1 MSVIT
6 REQFRDQWSELH
18 NSAPT
23 TGIVGRWLSISYRF
37 GLLCTLLRI
46 TPNVLTTLGLVS
58 AIGVALTSQS
68 LWAIA
73 LIVIS
78 LFFDG
83 IDGSVAIFQNR
94 TSNWGALLDS
104 VVDRISEALWL
115 YALYVIG
122 VPAYLCIALW
132 LVASIQEYMRARVSS
147 LGVKDLGL
155 VTITERPVRASFI
168 FIVLIA
174 WHLDLPGIEI
184 ATWVFLGASLFSA
197 VSVMRFAYSRL
208 R

>member
-1 MSVIT
+1 MT
-6 REQFRDQWSELH
+6 PNAL
-18 NSAPT
+18 T
-23 TGIVGRWLSISYRF
+23 LL
-37 GLLCTLLRI
+37 GLL
-46 TPNVLTTLGLVS
+46 
-58 AIGVALTSQS
+58 AAVATAYWALS

-94 TSNWGALLDS
+94 ASNWGALLDS

-115 YALYVIG
+115 YALYAIG
-122 VPAYLCIALW
+122 VPAYLSIALW

-168 FIVLIA
+168 FIVLIT
-174 WHLDLPGIEI
+174 WQMQLPGIEI
-184 ATWVFLGASLFSA
+184 ATWAFLGASLFSA
-197 VSVMRFAYSRL
+197 ISVMRFAYSRL

>member
-1 MSVIT
+1 MIS
-6 REQFRDQWSELH
+6 REQFNENWSQLH

-23 TGIVGRWLSISYRF
+23 TGIVGGWLAISYRF

-46 TPNVLTTLGLVS
+46 TPNALTMLGLIS
-58 AIGVALTSQS
+58 AIGVAFTAQS
-68 LWAIA
+68 PWAVA
-73 LIVIS
+73 LIVVS

-94 TSNWGALLDS
+94 ASNWGALLDA
-104 VVDRISEALWL
+104 VADRISEALCL
-115 YALYVIG
+115 YALFVIG

-132 LVASIQEYMRARVSS
+132 LVASVQEYMRARVSS

-155 VTITERPVRASFI
+155 VTITEIPVRASFI

-174 WHLDLPGIEI
+174 WHLDLPGIEV
-184 ATWVFLGASLFSA
+184 ATWIFLGASLFSA
-197 VSVMRFAYSRL
+197 ASVMRFAYSRL

>member
-1 MSVIT
+1 VIS
-6 REQFRDQWSELH
+6 REQFKETWSELH

-23 TGIVGRWLSISYRF
+23 TGIVGAWLAISYRF

-46 TPNVLTTLGLVS
+46 TPNVLTLLGLLS

-73 LIVIS
+73 LIVVS

-94 TSNWGALLDS
+94 TSNWGAILDS
-104 VVDRISEALWL
+104 VVDRMSEAFWL
-115 YALYVIG
+115 CALYSIG
-122 VPAYLCIALW
+122 VPAYLCISLW
-132 LVASIQEYMRARVSS
+132 LVASVQEYMRARVSS

-155 VTITERPVRASFI
+155 VTFTERPVRASFL

-174 WHLDLPGIEI
+174 WHLELPGIEI
-184 ATWVFLGASLFSA
+184 ASWAFLGASIFSA

>member
-1 MSVIT
+1 VIS
-6 REQFRDQWSELH
+6 REQFKETWSELH

-23 TGIVGRWLSISYRF
+23 TGIVGAWLAISYRF

-46 TPNVLTTLGLVS
+46 TPNVLTLLGLLS
-58 AIGVALTSQS
+58 AIGVALTSKS

-73 LIVIS
+73 LIVVS

-94 TSNWGALLDS
+94 TSNWGAILDS
-104 VVDRISEALWL
+104 VVDRMSEAFWL
-115 YALYVIG
+115 YALYSIG
-122 VPAYLCIALW
+122 VPAYLCISLW
-132 LVASIQEYMRARVSS
+132 LVASVQEYMRARVSS

-155 VTITERPVRASFI
+155 VTFTEIPVRASFLFI
-168 FIVLIA
+168 FLIA
-174 WHLDLPGIEI
+174 WHLELPGIEI
-184 ATWVFLGASLFSA
+184 ASWAFLGASIFSA

>member
-1 MSVIT
+1 MIS
-6 REQFRDQWSELH
+6 REQFKETWSELH

-23 TGIVGRWLSISYRF
+23 TGIVGAWLAISYRF

-46 TPNVLTTLGLVS
+46 TPNVLTLLGLLS
-58 AIGVALTSQS
+58 AIGVALTSKS

-73 LIVIS
+73 LIVVS

-94 TSNWGALLDS
+94 TSNWGAILDS
-104 VVDRISEALWL
+104 VVDRMSEAFWL
-115 YALYVIG
+115 YALYSIG
-122 VPAYLCIALW
+122 VPAYLCISLW
-132 LVASIQEYMRARVSS
+132 LVASVQEYMRARVSS

-155 VTITERPVRASFI
+155 VTFTERPVRASFL

-174 WHLDLPGIEI
+174 WHLELPGIEI
-184 ATWVFLGASLFSA
+184 ASWAFLGASIFSA

>member
-1 MSVIT
+1 M
-6 REQFRDQWSELH
+6 
-18 NSAPT
+18 
-23 TGIVGRWLSISYRF
+23 
-37 GLLCTLLRI
+37 
-46 TPNVLTTLGLVS
+46 
-58 AIGVALTSQS
+58 GVALTSQS

-94 TSNWGALLDS
+94 VSNWGALLDS
-104 VVDRISEALWL
+104 VADRISEALWL
-115 YALYVIG
+115 YALYKIG

-132 LVASIQEYMRARVSS
+132 LVASVQEYMRARVSS

-168 FIVLIA
+168 FIVLIT
-174 WHLDLPGIEI
+174 WHLDLPGIYI
-184 ATWVFLGASLFSA
+184 ASWVFLGASLFSA

>member
-1 MSVIT
+1 MIS
-6 REQFRDQWSELH
+6 REQFKQRWSELH

-23 TGIVGRWLSISYRF
+23 TGIVGGWLAISYRC

-46 TPNVLTTLGLVS
+46 TPNTLTLLGLVS
-58 AIGVALTSQS
+58 AIGVAYWAQS

-94 TSNWGALLDS
+94 TSLWGALLDS
-104 VVDRISEALWL
+104 VVDRMSESLWL

-122 VPAYLCIALW
+122 IPAYLCCALW
-132 LVASIQEYMRARVSS
+132 IVASIQEYMRARVSS

-155 VTITERPVRASFI
+155 VTLTERPVRASFV

-197 VSVMRFAYSRL
+197 ISVMRFAYSRL

>member
-1 MSVIT
+1 MIT
-6 REQFRDQWSELH
+6 REQFNNQWSELH

-23 TGIVGRWLSISYRF
+23 SGIVGRWLAISYRF

-46 TPNVLTTLGLVS
+46 TPNVLTALGLIS
-58 AIGVALTSQS
+58 AVGVALTSQS

-94 TSNWGALLDS
+94 VSNWGALLDS
-104 VVDRISEALWL
+104 VADRISEALWL
-115 YALYVIG
+115 YALYIIG

-132 LVASIQEYMRARVSS
+132 LVASVQEYMRARVSS

-168 FIVLIA
+168 FIV
-174 WHLDLPGIEI
+174 
-184 ATWVFLGASLFSA
+184 
-197 VSVMRFAYSRL
+197 
-208 R
+208 

>member
-1 MSVIT
+1 MIT
-6 REQFRDQWSELH
+6 REQFREKWSELH

-23 TGIVGRWLSISYRF
+23 TGIVGGWLAISYRF
-37 GLLCTLLRI
+37 GLLCTLLRV
-46 TPNVLTTLGLVS
+46 TPNVLTMLGLLS
-58 AIGVALTSQS
+58 AIGVALSAQS
-68 LWAIA
+68 IWAIA

-94 TSNWGALLDS
+94 TTNWGAVLDS

-115 YALYVIG
+115 YALFVLGI
-122 VPAYLCIALW
+122 PAYLCLALW

-155 VTITERPVRASFI
+155 VTFTERPVRASFI

-174 WHLDLPGIEI
+174 WHLDLPGLEI
-184 ATWVFLGASLFSA
+184 ASWVFLGASLFSA
-197 VSVMRFAYSRL
+197 ISVMRFAYSRL

>member
-1 MSVIT
+1 MIT
-6 REQFRDQWSELH
+6 REQFKDRWSELH

-23 TGIVGRWLSISYRF
+23 TGIVGGWLSISYRF

-46 TPNVLTTLGLVS
+46 TPNFLTMMGLVS
-58 AIGVALTSQS
+58 AIGVALSPQS

-94 TSNWGALLDS
+94 ASNWGALLDS
-104 VVDRISEALWL
+104 VVDRISEALWM
-115 YALYVIG
+115 YALYAIG

-155 VTITERPVRASFI
+155 VTITERPIRASFI
-168 FIVLIA
+168 FIVLIT
-174 WHLDLPGIEI
+174 WHVQLPGIEI
-184 ATWVFLGASLFSA
+184 ATWAFLGASLFSA
-197 VSVMRFAYSRL
+197 ISVMRFAYSRL

>member
-1 MSVIT
+1 M
-6 REQFRDQWSELH
+6 
-18 NSAPT
+18 
-23 TGIVGRWLSISYRF
+23 
-37 GLLCTLLRI
+37 
-46 TPNVLTTLGLVS
+46 LGLIS
-58 AIGVALTSQS
+58 AIGVAATAQS
-68 LWAIA
+68 LWAIV

-94 TSNWGALLDS
+94 TSHWGALLDS
-104 VVDRISEALWL
+104 VVDRISESLWL
-115 YALYVIG
+115 YALYIIG
-122 VPAYLCIALW
+122 IPAYLCIGLW

-155 VTITERPVRASFI
+155 VTLTERPVRASFI

-174 WHLDLPGIEI
+174 WHLDLPGLEI
-184 ATWVFLGASLFSA
+184 ATWIFLGASLFSA

>member
-1 MSVIT
+1 VIS
-6 REQFRDQWSELH
+6 REQFKDTWSELH

-23 TGIVGRWLSISYRF
+23 TGIVGAWLAISYRF

-46 TPNVLTTLGLVS
+46 TPNVLTLLGLLS

-73 LIVIS
+73 LIVVS

-83 IDGSVAIFQNR
+83 IDGSVAIFQSR
-94 TSNWGALLDS
+94 TSNWGAILDS
-104 VVDRISEALWL
+104 VIDRMSEAFWL
-115 YALYVIG
+115 YALYSIG
-122 VPAYLCIALW
+122 VPAYLCISLW
-132 LVASIQEYMRARVSS
+132 LVASVQEYMRARVSS

-155 VTITERPVRASFI
+155 VTFTERPVRASFL

-174 WHLDLPGIEI
+174 WHLELPGIEI
-184 ATWVFLGASLFSA
+184 ASWAFLGASIFSA
-197 VSVMRFAYSRL
+197 ISVMRFAYSRL

>member
-1 MSVIT
+1 MIS
-6 REQFRDQWSELH
+6 REQFKETWSELH

-23 TGIVGRWLSISYRF
+23 TGIVGAWLAISYRF

-46 TPNVLTTLGLVS
+46 TPNVLTLLGLLS

-73 LIVIS
+73 LIVVS

-94 TSNWGALLDS
+94 TSNWGAILDS
-104 VVDRISEALWL
+104 VVDRMSEAFWL
-115 YALYVIG
+115 YALYSIG
-122 VPAYLCIALW
+122 VPAYLCISLW
-132 LVASIQEYMRARVSS
+132 LVASVQEYMRARVSS

-155 VTITERPVRASFI
+155 VTFTERPVRASFL

-174 WHLDLPGIEI
+174 WHLELPGIEI
-184 ATWVFLGASLFSA
+184 ASWAFLGASIFSA

>member
-1 MSVIT
+1 MIS
-6 REQFRDQWSELH
+6 REQFKDTWSELH

-23 TGIVGRWLSISYRF
+23 TGIVGAWLAISYRF

-46 TPNVLTTLGLVS
+46 TPNVLTLLGLLS

-73 LIVIS
+73 LIVVS

-83 IDGSVAIFQNR
+83 IDGSVAIFQSR
-94 TSNWGALLDS
+94 TSNWGAILDS
-104 VVDRISEALWL
+104 VIDRMSEAFWL
-115 YALYVIG
+115 YALYSIG
-122 VPAYLCIALW
+122 VPAYLCISLW
-132 LVASIQEYMRARVSS
+132 LVASVQEYMRARVSS

-155 VTITERPVRASFI
+155 VTFTERPVRASFL
-168 FIVLIA
+168 FIILIA
-174 WHLDLPGIEI
+174 WHLELPGIEI
-184 ATWVFLGASLFSA
+184 ASWAFLGASIFSA
-197 VSVMRFAYSRL
+197 ISVMRFAYSRL

>member
-1 MSVIT
+1 VIS
-6 REQFRDQWSELH
+6 REQFKDTWSELH

-23 TGIVGRWLSISYRF
+23 TGIVGAWLAISYRF

-46 TPNVLTTLGLVS
+46 TPNVLTLLGLLS

-73 LIVIS
+73 LIVVS

-83 IDGSVAIFQNR
+83 IDGSVAIFQSR
-94 TSNWGALLDS
+94 TSNWGAILDS
-104 VVDRISEALWL
+104 VIDRMSEAFWL
-115 YALYVIG
+115 YALYSIG
-122 VPAYLCIALW
+122 VPAYLCISLW
-132 LVASIQEYMRARVSS
+132 LVASVQEYMRARVSS

-155 VTITERPVRASFI
+155 VTFTERPVRASFL
-168 FIVLIA
+168 FIILIA
-174 WHLDLPGIEI
+174 WHLELPGIEI
-184 ATWVFLGASLFSA
+184 ASWAFLGASIFSA
-197 VSVMRFAYSRL
+197 ISVMRFAYSRL

>member
-1 MSVIT
+1 VIS
-6 REQFRDQWSELH
+6 REQFKETWSELH

-23 TGIVGRWLSISYRF
+23 TGIVGAWLAISYRF

-46 TPNVLTTLGLVS
+46 TPNVLTLLGLLS

-73 LIVIS
+73 LIVVS

-94 TSNWGALLDS
+94 TSNWGAILDS
-104 VVDRISEALWL
+104 VVDRMSEAFWL
-115 YALYVIG
+115 YALYSIG
-122 VPAYLCIALW
+122 VPAYLCISLW
-132 LVASIQEYMRARVSS
+132 LVASVQEYMRARVSS

-155 VTITERPVRASFI
+155 VTFTERPVRASFL

-184 ATWVFLGASLFSA
+184 ASWAFLGASIFSA

>member
-1 MSVIT
+1 VIT
-6 REQFRDQWSELH
+6 REQFNTQWSELH

-23 TGIVGRWLSISYRF
+23 SGIVGRWLAISYRF

-46 TPNVLTTLGLVS
+46 TPNVLTILGLIS
-58 AIGVALTSQS
+58 AAGVALISQS
-68 LWAIA
+68 MWAIA

-94 TSNWGALLDS
+94 ASNWGALLDS

-115 YALYVIG
+115 YALYIIG

-132 LVASIQEYMRARVSS
+132 LVASVQEYMRARVSS

-174 WHLDLPGIEI
+174 WHLDLPGIHI
-184 ATWVFLGASLFSA
+184 ASWVFLGASLFSA

>member
-1 MSVIT
+1 MIS
-6 REQFRDQWSELH
+6 REQFKDTWSELH

-23 TGIVGRWLSISYRF
+23 TGIVGAWLAISYRF

-46 TPNVLTTLGLVS
+46 TPNVLTLLGLLS

-73 LIVIS
+73 LIVVS
-78 LFFDG
+78 LFLDG
-83 IDGSVAIFQNR
+83 IDGSVAIFQSR
-94 TSNWGALLDS
+94 TSNWGAILDS
-104 VVDRISEALWL
+104 VIDRMSEAFWL
-115 YALYVIG
+115 YALYSIG
-122 VPAYLCIALW
+122 VPAYLCISLW
-132 LVASIQEYMRARVSS
+132 LVASVQEYMRARVSS

-155 VTITERPVRASFI
+155 VTFTERPVRASFL

-174 WHLDLPGIEI
+174 WHLELPGIEI
-184 ATWVFLGASLFSA
+184 ASWAFLGASIFSA
-197 VSVMRFAYSRL
+197 ISVMRFAYSRL

>member
-1 MSVIT
+1 VIS
-6 REQFRDQWSELH
+6 REQFKDTWSELH

-23 TGIVGRWLSISYRF
+23 TGIVGAWLAISYRF
-37 GLLCTLLRI
+37 ALLCTLLRI
-46 TPNVLTTLGLVS
+46 TPNVLTLLGLLS

-73 LIVIS
+73 LIVVS

-83 IDGSVAIFQNR
+83 IDGSVAIFQSR
-94 TSNWGALLDS
+94 TSNWGAILDS
-104 VVDRISEALWL
+104 VIDRMSEAFWL
-115 YALYVIG
+115 YALYSIG
-122 VPAYLCIALW
+122 VPAYLCISLW
-132 LVASIQEYMRARVSS
+132 LVASVQEYMRARVSS

-155 VTITERPVRASFI
+155 VTFTERPVRASFL

-174 WHLDLPGIEI
+174 WHLELPGIEI
-184 ATWVFLGASLFSA
+184 ASWAFLGASIFSA

>member
-1 MSVIT
+1 MIT
-6 REQFRDQWSELH
+6 REQFNNQWSELH

-23 TGIVGRWLSISYRF
+23 SGIVGRWLAISYRF

-46 TPNVLTTLGLVS
+46 TPNVLTALGLIS
-58 AIGVALTSQS
+58 AVGVALTSQS

-94 TSNWGALLDS
+94 VSNWGALLDS
-104 VVDRISEALWL
+104 VADRISEALWL
-115 YALYVIG
+115 YALYIIG

-132 LVASIQEYMRARVSS
+132 LVASVQEYMRARVSS

-168 FIVLIA
+168 FIVLIT
-174 WHLDLPGIEI
+174 WHLDLPGIYI
-184 ATWVFLGASLFSA
+184 ASWVFLGASLFSA

>member
-1 MSVIT
+1 MIS
-6 REQFRDQWSELH
+6 REQFKDTWSELH

-23 TGIVGRWLSISYRF
+23 TGIVGAWLAISYRF

-46 TPNVLTTLGLVS
+46 TPNVLTLLGLLS

-73 LIVIS
+73 LIVVS

-83 IDGSVAIFQNR
+83 IDGSVAIFQSR
-94 TSNWGALLDS
+94 TSNWGAILDS
-104 VVDRISEALWL
+104 VIDRMSEAFWL
-115 YALYVIG
+115 YALYSIG
-122 VPAYLCIALW
+122 VPAYLCISLW
-132 LVASIQEYMRARVSS
+132 LVASVQEYMRARVSS

-155 VTITERPVRASFI
+155 VTFTERPVRASFL

-174 WHLDLPGIEI
+174 WHLELPGIEI
-184 ATWVFLGASLFSA
+184 ASWAFLGASIFSA
-197 VSVMRFAYSRL
+197 ISVMRFAYSRL

>member
-1 MSVIT
+1 VIS
-6 REQFRDQWSELH
+6 REQFKDTWSELH

-23 TGIVGRWLSISYRF
+23 TGIVGAWLAISYRF

-46 TPNVLTTLGLVS
+46 TPNVLTLLGLLS
-58 AIGVALTSQS
+58 AIGVALTTQS

-73 LIVIS
+73 LIVVS

-83 IDGSVAIFQNR
+83 IDGSVAIFQSR
-94 TSNWGALLDS
+94 TSNWGAILDS
-104 VVDRISEALWL
+104 VIDRMSEAFWL
-115 YALYVIG
+115 YALYSIG
-122 VPAYLCIALW
+122 VPAYLCISLW
-132 LVASIQEYMRARVSS
+132 LVASVQEYMRARVSS

-155 VTITERPVRASFI
+155 VTFTERPVRASFL

-174 WHLDLPGIEI
+174 WHLELPGIEI
-184 ATWVFLGASLFSA
+184 ASWAFLGASIFSA
-197 VSVMRFAYSRL
+197 ISVMRFAYSRL

>member
-1 MSVIT
+1 MIS
-6 REQFRDQWSELH
+6 REQFKETWSELH

-23 TGIVGRWLSISYRF
+23 TGIVGAWLAISYRF

-46 TPNVLTTLGLVS
+46 TPNVLTLLGLLS

-73 LIVIS
+73 LIVVS

-94 TSNWGALLDS
+94 TSNWGAILDS
-104 VVDRISEALWL
+104 VVDRMSEAFWL
-115 YALYVIG
+115 YALYSIG
-122 VPAYLCIALW
+122 VPAYLCISLW
-132 LVASIQEYMRARVSS
+132 LVASVQEYMRARVSS

-155 VTITERPVRASFI
+155 VTFTERPVRASFL

-184 ATWVFLGASLFSA
+184 ASWAFLGASIFSA

>member
-58 AIGVALTSQS
+58 AVGVALTAQS

-73 LIVIS
+73 LTVIS

-122 VPAYLCIALW
+122 VPAYL
-132 LVASIQEYMRARVSS
+132 
-147 LGVKDLGL
+147 
-155 VTITERPVRASFI
+155 
-168 FIVLIA
+168 
-174 WHLDLPGIEI
+174 
-184 ATWVFLGASLFSA
+184 
-197 VSVMRFAYSRL
+197 
-208 R
+208 

>member
-1 MSVIT
+1 MIT
-6 REQFRDQWSELH
+6 REQFKDQWSELH

-23 TGIVGRWLSISYRF
+23 TGIVGRWLAISYRF

-58 AIGVALTSQS
+58 AVGVALTSES

-115 YALYVIG
+115 YALYAIG
-122 VPAYLCIALW
+122 VPAYLCMALW

-184 ATWVFLGASLFSA
+184 ATWVLLGASLFSA
-197 VSVMRFAYSRL
+197 VSVMRFAYCRL

>member
-1 MSVIT
+1 VIT
-6 REQFRDQWSELH
+6 REQFNNQWSELH

-23 TGIVGRWLSISYRF
+23 SGIVGRWLAISYRF

-46 TPNVLTTLGLVS
+46 TPNVLTALGLIS
-58 AIGVALTSQS
+58 AVGVALTSQS

-94 TSNWGALLDS
+94 VSNWGALLDS
-104 VVDRISEALWL
+104 VADRISEALWL
-115 YALYVIG
+115 YALYIIG

-132 LVASIQEYMRARVSS
+132 LVASVQEYMRARVSS

-168 FIVLIA
+168 FIVLIT
-174 WHLDLPGIEI
+174 WHLDLPGIYI
-184 ATWVFLGASLFSA
+184 ASWVFLGASLFSA

>member
-1 MSVIT
+1 MIS
-6 REQFRDQWSELH
+6 REQFKDTWSELH

-23 TGIVGRWLSISYRF
+23 TGIVGAWLAISYRF

-46 TPNVLTTLGLVS
+46 SPNVLTLLGLLS

-73 LIVIS
+73 LIVVS

-83 IDGSVAIFQNR
+83 IDGSVAIFQSR
-94 TSNWGALLDS
+94 TSNWGAILDS
-104 VVDRISEALWL
+104 VIDRMSEAFWL
-115 YALYVIG
+115 YALYSIG
-122 VPAYLCIALW
+122 VPAYLCISLW
-132 LVASIQEYMRARVSS
+132 LVASVQEYMRARVSS

-155 VTITERPVRASFI
+155 VTFTERPVRASFL
-168 FIVLIA
+168 FIALIA
-174 WHLDLPGIEI
+174 WHLELPGIEI
-184 ATWVFLGASLFSA
+184 ASWAFLGASIFSA
-197 VSVMRFAYSRL
+197 ISVMRFAYSRL

>member
-1 MSVIT
+1 VIT
-6 REQFRDQWSELH
+6 REQFNTQWSELH

-23 TGIVGRWLSISYRF
+23 SGIVGRWLAISYRF

-46 TPNVLTTLGLVS
+46 TPNVLTALGFIS
-58 AIGVALTSQS
+58 AVGVALTSQS

-94 TSNWGALLDS
+94 VSNWGALLDS
-104 VVDRISEALWL
+104 VTDRISEALWL
-115 YALYVIG
+115 YALYIIG

-132 LVASIQEYMRARVSS
+132 LVASVQEYMRARVSS

-168 FIVLIA
+168 FIVLIT
-174 WHLDLPGIEI
+174 WHLDLPGIYI
-184 ATWVFLGASLFSA
+184 ASWVFLGASLFSA

>member
-1 MSVIT
+1 VIT
-6 REQFRDQWSELH
+6 REQFNDRWSELH

-23 TGIVGRWLSISYRF
+23 TGIVGGWLAISYRF

-46 TPNVLTTLGLVS
+46 TPNFLTIMGLVS
-58 AIGVALTSQS
+58 AIGVALSPQS

-83 IDGSVAIFQNR
+83 IDGSVAIFQNQA
-94 TSNWGALLDS
+94 SHWGALLDS

-115 YALYVIG
+115 YALYAIG
-122 VPAYLCIALW
+122 VPVYLCIALW

-168 FIVLIA
+168 FIVLIV
-174 WHLDLPGIEI
+174 WHVQLPGIEI
-184 ATWVFLGASLFSA
+184 ATWAFLGASLFSA
-197 VSVMRFAYSRL
+197 ISVMRFAYSRL

>member
-1 MSVIT
+1 VIT
-6 REQFRDQWSELH
+6 REQFKDKWSELH

-23 TGIVGRWLSISYRF
+23 TGIVGGWLAISYRF

-46 TPNVLTTLGLVS
+46 TPNFLTMLGLVS
-58 AIGVALTSQS
+58 AIGVALCAQS

-94 TSNWGALLDS
+94 ASNWGALLDS
-104 VVDRISEALWL
+104 VVDRVSEALWL

-122 VPAYLCIALW
+122 VPASLCIALW
-132 LVASIQEYMRARVSS
+132 LVASVQEYMRARVSS

-174 WHLDLPGIEI
+174 WHLELPGIEI
-184 ATWVFLGASLFSA
+184 ASWFFLGACAFSA
-197 VSVMRFAYSRL
+197 IKVMRFAYSRL
-208 R
+208 H

>member
-1 MSVIT
+1 VIS
-6 REQFRDQWSELH
+6 REQFKETWSELH

-23 TGIVGRWLSISYRF
+23 TGIVGAWLAISYRF

-46 TPNVLTTLGLVS
+46 TPNVLTLLGLLS

-73 LIVIS
+73 LIVVS

-94 TSNWGALLDS
+94 TSNWGAILDS
-104 VVDRISEALWL
+104 VVDRMSEAFWL
-115 YALYVIG
+115 YALYSIG
-122 VPAYLCIALW
+122 VPAYLCISLW
-132 LVASIQEYMRARVSS
+132 LVASVQEYMRARVSS

-155 VTITERPVRASFI
+155 VTFTERPVRASFL

-174 WHLDLPGIEI
+174 WHLELPGIEI
-184 ATWVFLGASLFSA
+184 ASWAFLGASIFSA